1 MTREWERYAT
11 EAVRTDPFKEPEQ
24 VVAEGY
30 RAELYV
36 MFPQC
41 LASDDC
47 DAVRWRGYL
56 LCHDQENERC
66 RIAMVHTDRHQ
77 CQLGQYSLI
86 TRRRAREAGVQVNIF
101 VLPGG
106 SQVTDV
112 ILGCGVPRAVVGVA
126 CPPDLKE
133 GRSKVLKAGS
143 RPFLVPLG
151 KTRSCY
157 ENFLRRGR
165 EGYLKNLAEALA
177 YVQETRRRGL
187 SLAEFLRLS
196 QDGRKA

>member
-1 MTREWERYAT
+1 MTREWDRYAT
-11 EAVRTDPFKEPEQ
+11 EAVRRDPVKEPEQ

-47 DAVRWRGYL
+47 NAVRWRGYL

-66 RIAMVHTDRHQ
+66 RIAMVHTDRQ
-77 CQLGQYSLI
+77 CLLGDYSLL
-86 TRRRAREAGVQVNIF
+86 TQRRAREAGVEARIF

-112 ILGCGVPRAVVGVA
+112 ILGCGVPRAVLGVA

-143 RPFLVPLG
+143 QPFLVPLG

-157 ENFLRRGR
+157 ENFMRRGM
-165 EGYLKNLAEALA
+165 EGYLENLEQALA
-177 YVQETRRRGL
+177 YVKETRERGL
-187 SLAEFLRLS
+187 TLAEFLGSLERA
-196 QDGRKA
+196 RKSP